1 MSECKFFIRGASN
14 MTTETELKKLAEDGK
29 LAFEARQY
37 QNAVSIFGNAANGY
51 ASLHDE
57 VNAAEMKNNLSVA
70 LLKTGQAQAA
80 LDAAHGTE
88 DVFIRVGDLKRQGVA
103 MGNQAAALEAL
114 KRFDEALA
122 AYERSA
128 DFFAE
133 AGEGDLR
140 AMVLKSA
147 AGVKLKRGQVTDSAF
162 RMIGSLEAKDKPS
175 IFERILK
182 FLVRFVQR

>member
-1 MSECKFFIRGASN
+1 VSECKFLIRGASN

-37 QNAVSIFGNAANGY
+37 QNAVSMFGNAAQGY
-51 ASLHDE
+51 ASLHDD

-80 LDAAHGTE
+80 FDAARGTE
-88 DVFIRVGDLKRQGVA
+88 EVFARASDLKRQGMV
-103 MGNQAAALEAL
+103 MGNQAAALEVL
-114 KRFDEALA
+114 KRFDEALV

-128 DFFAE
+128 QFFAE

-140 AMVLKSA
+140 SMVLKSA
-147 AGVKLKRGQVTDSAF
+147 AGIKLKRGQVTDSAF

-182 FLVRFVQR
+182 FLLRFVQR